1 MDENAR
7 EVAGRVMQACWVI
20 LVFYWVVAAA
30 STKATARRMHVGW
43 RLAYLFSVLVA
54 MDLVMFSHRGPHPL
68 DEVVIPRGESEGIV
82 AMLLCVAGLVFAVWA
97 RVTLGRN
104 WSGSVTLKVDH
115 ELVQSGPYA
124 LVRHPI
130 YTGILAMVA
139 ATSAYNGTLGSIVG
153 FVILTASFWVKLGH
167 EEALMTKQFPREYP
181 SYAARVRRL
190 IPFLL

>member
-1 MDENAR
+1 MDDNAR

-30 STKATARRMHVGW
+30 STKATARRMSLGW
-43 RLAYLFSVLVA
+43 RVGYLVAVLVA
-54 MDLVMFSHRGPHPL
+54 LDLVMLSPRGPHPL
-68 DEVVIPRGESEGIV
+68 DEVIIPRGASEAVV

-97 RVTLGRN
+97 RVTLGSN

-115 ELVQSGPYA
+115 ELIQRGPYA

-139 ATSAYNGTLGSIVG
+139 ATAAYNGTLGAIAG

-167 EEALMTKQFPREYP
+167 EEALMTAQFPWQYP